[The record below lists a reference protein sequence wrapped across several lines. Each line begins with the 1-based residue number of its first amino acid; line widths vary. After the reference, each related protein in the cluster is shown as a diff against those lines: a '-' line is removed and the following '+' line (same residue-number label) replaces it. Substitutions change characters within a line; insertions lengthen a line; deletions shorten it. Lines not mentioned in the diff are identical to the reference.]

1 MTDEEKRLEREKEAA
16 YGSAAR
22 PEYAGSHEKEL
33 SDAYDALTKRGE
45 FSYDLGSDALYKH
58 YRDDYVRRGR
68 LAMRDTAGQASALTG
83 GYASS
88 YAEGVGQQR
97 YDEYLQ
103 QLGAIVPELYSIA
116 YSRYQDEGDALRER
130 YDLAEGLRD
139 REYKAYS
146 DALDDYNNAQ
156 QLAYEREQE
165 ELERESRE
173 RESEYQRRQSEAAAR
188 AKYGD
193 FGGYAALYGDETAEQ
208 MKNYWIASNPGAAYG
223 MGLITAERY
232 FAMTGGTASG
242 SGASTKSSASR
253 GSYYPSTAPDGRD
266 ASVVQRELRNKGY
279 NIAVDGAWGERSQR
293 AWDKEYGSGGSGTA
307 ARSKSSGKSTGT
319 RTGSA
324 TAGTSGRAKAL
335 R

>member
-1 MTDEEKRLEREKEAA
+1 MTDEEKRLEREREAA
-16 YGSAAR
+16 YKTAAR
-22 PEYAGSHEKEL
+22 PEYAGSYEKEL
-33 SDAYDALTKRGE
+33 SDAYDALTKRAD

-68 LAMRDTAGQASALTG
+68 LAMRDTAGQAAALTG

-116 YSRYQDEGDALRER
+116 YSRYQDDGDSLRER

-139 REYKAYS
+139 REYKAYT

-165 ELERESRE
+165 ELERAQKE
-173 RESEYQRRQSEAAAR
+173 RDTEYQRRQSEAAAR

-193 FGGYAALYGDETAEQ
+193 FDGYAALYGDETAKRMQ
-208 MKNYWIASNPGAAYG
+208 DYWIASNPAAAYG

-232 FAMTGGTASG
+232 FALTGGTSSAATS
-242 SGASTKSSASR
+242 KSSSAR
-253 GSYYPSTAPDGRD
+253 GTYYPSTAPDGRD
-266 ASVVQRELRNKGY
+266 AAVVQRELRNKGY
-279 NIAVDGAWGERSQR
+279 NIAVDGAWGERSQK
-293 AWDKEYGSGGSGTA
+293 AWDKEYGSGSASSASKSTA
-307 ARSKSSGKSTGT
+307 ARSGSGSVRQAKSYG
-319 RTGSA
+319 
-324 TAGTSGRAKAL
+324 
-335 R
+335 

>member
-1 MTDEEKRLEREKEAA
+1 
-16 YGSAAR
+16 
-22 PEYAGSHEKEL
+22 
-33 SDAYDALTKRGE
+33 
-45 FSYDLGSDALYKH
+45 
-58 YRDDYVRRGR
+58 
-68 LAMRDTAGQASALTG
+68 
-83 GYASS
+83 
-88 YAEGVGQQR
+88 
-97 YDEYLQ
+97 
-103 QLGAIVPELYSIA
+103 
-116 YSRYQDEGDALRER
+116 
-130 YDLAEGLRD
+130 
-139 REYKAYS
+139 
-146 DALDDYNNAQ
+146 
-156 QLAYEREQE
+156 
-165 ELERESRE
+165 
-173 RESEYQRRQSEAAAR
+173 
-188 AKYGD
+188 
-193 FGGYAALYGDETAEQ
+193 

-242 SGASTKSSASR
+242 SGASTKRSASR

>member
-1 MTDEEKRLEREKEAA
+1 MTDEEKRLEREREAA
-16 YGSAAR
+16 YKSAAR

-33 SDAYDALTKRGE
+33 SDAYDALTKRE
-45 FSYDLGSDALYKH
+45 DFSYDLGGDALYKH

-88 YAEGVGQQR
+88 YAEGVGQQK

-130 YDLAEGLRD
+130 YDLAAALRN
-139 REYKAYS
+139 REYKSYT
-146 DALDDYNNAQ
+146 DALDDYNDAQ
-156 QLAYEREQE
+156 QRAYEREQA
-165 ELERESRE
+165 ELEREQKQRD
-173 RESEYQRRQSEAAAR
+173 SEYQRRQNEAAAR

-193 FGGYAALYGDETAEQ
+193 FGGYAALYGDETANQ

-232 FAMTGGTASG
+232 FALTGGTS
-242 SGASTKSSASR
+242 SGASGASKGASTR
-253 GSYYPSTAPDGRD
+253 GTYYPSTAPDGRD

-293 AWDKEYGSGGSGTA
+293 AWDKEYGSGKSGKSA
-307 ARSKSSGKSTGT
+307 ASKSTGT
-319 RTGSA
+319 RTGSGSS
-324 TAGTSGRAKAL
+324 TSAGRSKSL